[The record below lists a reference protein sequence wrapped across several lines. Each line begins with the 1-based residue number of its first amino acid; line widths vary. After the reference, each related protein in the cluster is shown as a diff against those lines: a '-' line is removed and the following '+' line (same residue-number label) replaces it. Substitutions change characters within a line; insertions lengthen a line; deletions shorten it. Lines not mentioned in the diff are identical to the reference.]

1 MGWDHKLGNG
11 GRIGKVCVG
20 RFARDGKTRFTE
32 CYFQDVAELLARSG
46 GGKLSIEKDVSDFI
60 SAMSLHPP
68 VGKPHYL
75 HLMTALRTL
84 VLSTICLVLA
94 SCENTK
100 STSSDPYASNYGND
114 GHYNPYP
121 GQSGYAS
128 SSTPTYQKPPM
139 PVELESPADPY
150 AFNATNKTSPG
161 NSSDPTTKKTTASS
175 SPAKKK
181 STPSKSTT
189 KKSSSGSRYAVSK
202 GDTLYGIA
210 LKKKTTIA
218 KLKAANGLK
227 NDLIRPGQSLKI
239 P

>member
-1 MGWDHKLGNG
+1 
-11 GRIGKVCVG
+11 
-20 RFARDGKTRFTE
+20 
-32 CYFQDVAELLARSG
+32 
-46 GGKLSIEKDVSDFI
+46 
-60 SAMSLHPP
+60 
-68 VGKPHYL
+68 
-75 HLMTALRTL
+75 MTALRIL
-84 VLSTICLVLA
+84 ALSTTCLVLA

-128 SSTPTYQKPPM
+128 PSTPSYQKPPM
-139 PVELESPADPY
+139 PAAPEPPADPY
-150 AFNATNKTSPG
+150 AFSAA
-161 NSSDPTTKKTTASS
+161 KKTAPS
-175 SPAKKK
+175 SPAASTPKKTVASNSPTKKK
-181 STPSKSTT
+181 STA

-210 LKKKTTIA
+210 LKKKTTVA

-227 NDLIRPGQSLKI
+227 SDLIRPGQSLKI